1 MMTSSVSP
9 SPTTV
14 LLDKP
19 KVSIV
24 VCTYNQQHFIRE
36 TLESILTQTYAN
48 IELIVSDDGSSD
60 DTPNILREYEQRYA
74 DKVIVVLSDQNTGI
88 AANINRGL
96 ARRTG
101 EYIAWLDG
109 DDVMLPTKIEKQ
121 VALLQQHPEATGCY
135 HDSEVFD
142 SDTNQS
148 LGKMSELYNGSPEL
162 KQGHLA
168 DWMRPRYYFVPSA
181 IMARSAACPLNGFD
195 TRLKHLSEGLFFIEL
210 FRNGTLLAINE
221 VLVRY
226 RRHNANVS
234 TNQKARDLSAE
245 YELMV
250 YAIVDARYPELH
262 ALTKRQR
269 IACLLTEAVKSYREG
284 NPARSQQFIR
294 NVMAEG
300 APIKGLAVFIGL
312 RFLRKRA
319 TTMTSGLPYQRPGW
333 INRLSRRFL
342 E

>member
-1 MMTSSVSP
+1 MNF
-9 SPTTV
+9 
-14 LLDKP
+14 DP
-19 KVSIV
+19 KVSVV

-36 TLESILTQTYAN
+36 TLDSILAQTYTN

-60 DTPNILREYEQRYA
+60 DTPQILHEYAARHP
-74 DKVIVVLSDQNTGI
+74 DRVIAVFSDQNTGI

-101 EYIAWLDG
+101 EYVSWLDG
-109 DDVMLPTKIEKQ
+109 DDVMLPTKLEKQ
-121 VALLQQHPEATGCY
+121 VALLQQHPEAIGCY

-142 SDTNQS
+142 SETNQS
-148 LGKMSELYNGSPEL
+148 LGKMSELYNGSSEL
-162 KQGHLA
+162 KQGQLA
-168 DWMRPRYYFVPSA
+168 DWLRPRYYFVPSA
-181 IMARSAACPLNGFD
+181 IMARSAACPPHGFD

-210 FRNGTLLAINE
+210 FRNGTLLAISE

-226 RRHNANVS
+226 RRHAANVS
-234 TNQKARDLSAE
+234 TNQQARDLSAE
-245 YELMV
+245 YELMM

-262 ALTKRQR
+262 TLTKRQR
-269 IACLLTEAVKSYREG
+269 IACLLTEAVKNYREG
-284 NPARSQQFIR
+284 DKHRSTQFLR

-300 APIKGLAVFIGL
+300 APLKALAVFISL
-312 RFLRKRA
+312 RVLRRRA
-319 TTMTSGLPYQRPGW
+319 ANITSGLPYQRPGW